1 MKQIKLMGL
10 NKTYKQWLTLMAIF
24 MGGGTIYKLAY
35 IRDVYYTQMQTA
47 TGATNVQ
54 MGLMMTVFA
63 TTCVFCFLPG
73 GWLVDLFPAKYLV
86 SAGLILTGVA
96 GLVEATLPPMNVIL
110 VIQGIYGITTTLLFW
125 ESMFKGVRLL
135 GNKDEQGRLFGILEG
150 GRGITGTLI
159 SFLSLGVYAW
169 MGSGNM
175 GMRGAM
181 LVYAIAL
188 IIFGVIALFMM
199 EKNEVEGHVD
209 AKKAFVGLLKVCTL
223 PKVWTA
229 GLIVWM
235 GYASYNG
242 LSYYSPYLV
251 KILGMNETAAS
262 AISIVRT
269 YLFAIVCAPIAGA
282 IADKM
287 GSRIKFLQFVFA
299 FGAIACIATIGLSL
313 MNVSIAPF
321 IAIMLIVAVIILAM
335 RGTYYSTT
343 AEIGIPIVL
352 SGAALGLISQLGNAP
367 DLYISTL
374 YGYFLD
380 THPGKEGYLMIFG
393 TMAIQFIIACILSI
407 VLYRMNK
414 RDQAVGKKVVFDI
427 EGGDVID

>member
-1 MKQIKLMGL
+1 MGRIKILGL
-10 NKTYKQWLTLMAIF
+10 DKSYKQWLTLMAIF

-35 IRDVYYTQMQTA
+35 IRDVYYTQMQEV

-54 MGLMMTVFA
+54 MGLMMTAFA

-86 SAGLILTGVA
+86 AAGLIITGAA
-96 GLVEATLPPMNVIL
+96 GLVEATLPPMNVLLI
-110 VIQGIYGITTTLLFW
+110 IQGIYGISTTLLFW
-125 ESMFKGVRLL
+125 EAMFKGVRLL
-135 GNKDEQGRLFGILEG
+135 GKQDEQGRLYGVLEG

-159 SFLSLGVYAW
+159 SFLSLWVYARL
-169 MGSGNM
+169 GSGNL

-181 LVYAIAL
+181 LVYAISL
-188 IIFGVIALFMM
+188 IVFGIIALLCM

-209 AKKAFVGLLKVCTL
+209 AKKAFKGLLKVCTL
-223 PKVWTA
+223 PKVWIA
-229 GLIVWM
+229 GFIVWM
-235 GYASYNG
+235 GYACYNG
-242 LSYYSPYLV
+242 LAYYSPYLV
-251 KILGMNETAAS
+251 KVLGMPQTTAS
-262 AISIVRT
+262 MISIIRT
-269 YLFAIVCAPIAGA
+269 YLFAIIVAPIAGA

-287 GSRIKFLQFVFA
+287 GSRIKFLQFVFG
-299 FGAIACIATIGLSL
+299 FGALAMIATILLSVVNASTSVFVL
-313 MNVSIAPF
+313 
-321 IAIMLIVAVIILAM
+321 IMMIVAVIILAM

-367 DLYISTL
+367 DLYISAL

-380 THPGKEGYLMIFG
+380 AYPGKTGYLIVFG
-393 TMAIQFIIACILSI
+393 TMVVQFVVACILSI
-407 VLYRMNK
+407 VLFRMNK
-414 RDQAVGKKVVFDI
+414 KDKENNKKVVFDI

>member
-1 MKQIKLMGL
+1 MKKIRLLGL
-10 NKTYKQWLTLMAIF
+10 DKTYRQWLTLIAIF

-35 IRDVYYTQMQTA
+35 IRDVYYTQMMEA
-47 TGATNVQ
+47 TGATNTQ
-54 MGLMMTVFA
+54 MGLMMSAFA
-63 TTCVFCFLPG
+63 VTCVFCFLPG

-86 SAGLILTGVA
+86 SAGLIITGVA

-110 VIQGIYGITTTLLFW
+110 VIQGIYGISTTLLFW

-135 GNKDEQGRLFGILEG
+135 GNQDEQGRLFGILEG

-159 SFLSLGVYAW
+159 SFVSLGAYAW
-169 MGSGNM
+169 LGSGNL
-175 GMRGAM
+175 GMQGAM
-181 LVYAIAL
+181 AVYAVAL
-188 IIFGVIALFMM
+188 IIFGLVALFMM
-199 EKNEVEGHVD
+199 DKNEVEGHVD
-209 AKKAFVGLLKVCTL
+209 AIKALKGLVKVCTI
-223 PKVWTA
+223 PKVWIA

-251 KILGMNETAAS
+251 NILGMSETAAS

-269 YLFAIVCAPIAGA
+269 YLFAVVCAPIAGM

-287 GSRIKFLQFVFA
+287 GSRINFLKYVFA
-299 FGAIACIATIGLSL
+299 LGAIMCVATIALSV
-313 MNVSIAPF
+313 MDVGVGPF
-321 IAIMLIVAVIILAM
+321 IVIMLVVAAIILAM

-367 DLYISTL
+367 DLYISAL

-380 THPGKEGYLMIFG
+380 TYPGKTGYLIVFG
-393 TMAIQFIIACILSI
+393 TMAAQFLVAFILSV
-407 VLYRMNK
+407 VLYVMNK
-414 RDQAVGKKVVFDI
+414 RDKEANRKIVFDI

>member
-1 MKQIKLMGL
+1 MKKIRLLGL
-10 NKTYKQWLTLMAIF
+10 DKTYRQWLTLIAIF

-35 IRDVYYTQMQTA
+35 IRDVYYTQMMEA
-47 TGATNVQ
+47 TGATNTQ
-54 MGLMMTVFA
+54 MGLMMSAFA
-63 TTCVFCFLPG
+63 VTCVFCFLPG

-86 SAGLILTGVA
+86 SAGLIITGVA

-110 VIQGIYGITTTLLFW
+110 VIQGIYGISTTLLFW

-135 GNKDEQGRLFGILEG
+135 GNQDEQGRLFGILEG

-159 SFLSLGVYAW
+159 SFVSLGAYAWLGSGDLGMQGAMAVYA
-169 MGSGNM
+169 
-175 GMRGAM
+175 
-181 LVYAIAL
+181 VAL
-188 IIFGVIALFMM
+188 IIFGLVALFMM
-199 EKNEVEGHVD
+199 DKNEVEGQVD
-209 AKKAFVGLLKVCTL
+209 AIKALKGLVKVCTI
-223 PKVWTA
+223 PKVWIA

-251 KILGMNETAAS
+251 NILGMSETAAS

-269 YLFAIVCAPIAGA
+269 YLFAVVCAPIAGM

-287 GSRIKFLQFVFA
+287 GSRINFLKYVFA
-299 FGAIACIATIGLSL
+299 LGAIMCVATIALSV
-313 MNVSIAPF
+313 MDVGVGPF
-321 IAIMLIVAVIILAM
+321 IVIMLVVAAIILAM

-367 DLYISTL
+367 DLYISAL

-380 THPGKEGYLMIFG
+380 AYPGKAGYLIVFG
-393 TMAIQFIIACILSI
+393 TMAAQFLVAFILSV
-407 VLYRMNK
+407 VLYVMNK
-414 RDQAVGKKVVFDI
+414 RDKEANRKIVFDI

>member
-1 MKQIKLMGL
+1 MKNIKLLGL

-35 IRDVYYTQMQTA
+35 IRDVYYTQMQAA

-110 VIQGIYGITTTLLFW
+110 IIQGVYGVTTTLLFW

-169 MGSGNM
+169 MGSGNL

-181 LVYAIAL
+181 LVYAISL
-188 IIFGVIALFMM
+188 IVFGVIALFMM
-199 EKNEVEGHVD
+199 EKNKVEGHVD
-209 AKKAFVGLLKVCTL
+209 AKKAFTGLLKVCTI
-223 PKVWTA
+223 PKVWIA
-229 GLIVWM
+229 GFIVWM

-287 GSRIKFLQFVFA
+287 GSRIKFLQYVFA
-299 FGAIACIATIGLSL
+299 LGAVACVATILLSL
-313 MNVSIAPF
+313 MDVSVGPF

-380 THPGKEGYLMIFG
+380 SRPGKEGYLMVFG
-393 TMAIQFIIACILSI
+393 LMAAQFAVACILSI
-407 VLYRMNK
+407 VLHQMNK
-414 RDQAVGKKVVFDI
+414 RDKASGKKIVFDI